1 MKTLMAF
8 SLILA
13 LGACASAPGGEG
25 DVATYDALKV
35 KRDACVAS
43 GGTLVL
49 QDQGDDHRLSHFA
62 CKRK

>member
-1 MKTLMAF
+1 MRTLMAL
-8 SLILA
+8 SLMIA
-13 LGACASAPGGEG
+13 LGACASASGVEG

-43 GGTLVL
+43 GGALVL
-49 QDQGDDHRLSHFA
+49 QDQGDDQRLSHFA